1 MTVFYILFA
10 IFIFGFLI
18 FIHELGHFIA
28 AKKLGVQVN
37 EFAIC
42 MGPVLWKK
50 KKGETTYSIRAIP
63 VGGFCA
69 MEGEDQALDNPRAFT
84 SVSWWRRLIILAAGS
99 FMNFLAGF
107 LVVAAIVSMSG
118 GFFRPI
124 ITGFFDGG
132 GLEAQ
137 GLQVGDEIIKIDGE
151 PVYLYDD
158 VSMLLSR
165 GNGVFDLVVRRGGE
179 KISLPHVNLQK
190 GDYELDGQIVHMYGI
205 NFGAKEEQNLWTTL
219 RMSWFQTLDF
229 IRLVRLGLQ
238 DLVTG
243 AVGIN
248 DMSGPVGIVNV
259 MVDTGT
265 SAESASIGFLNVV
278 YLAAFIAVN
287 LAVMNLLPLP
297 ALDGGRIVCL
307 LLTTVAEKFSHRKL
321 NPKYEGYLHGAG
333 LALLLVLMAYVTF
346 HDAFNLVRGWF
357 A

>member
-1 MTVFYILFA
+1 MTILYILFA
-10 IFIFGFLI
+10 IFVFGFLI

-42 MGPVLWKK
+42 MGPVLWKRT
-50 KKGETTYSIRAIP
+50 KGETTYSIRAIP
-63 VGGFCA
+63 IGGFCA
-69 MEGEDQALDNPRAFT
+69 MEGEDEAKDNPRAFT
-84 SVSWWRRLIILAAGS
+84 SVSWWRRLIILSAGS

-107 LVVAAIVSMSG
+107 LVVIVIVSMAG
-118 GFFRPI
+118 GFFRPE
-124 ITGFFDGG
+124 ITGFFDNG

-137 GLQVGDEIIKIDGE
+137 GLRVGDEFVKINGE
-151 PVYLYDD
+151 NVYLYDD

-165 GNGVFDLVVRRGGE
+165 GNGVFDLVVRRDGE
-179 KISLPHVNLQK
+179 KVSLPGVTLQK
-190 GDYELDGQIVHMYGI
+190 GEYELNGQIVRMYGI
-205 NFGAKEEQNLWTTL
+205 NFGAKEERSLWSIL
-219 RMSWFQTLDF
+219 RTSWFQTLDF
-229 IRLVRLGLQ
+229 VRLVRLGLQ
-238 DLVTG
+238 DLISG
-243 AVGIN
+243 SVGIN

-265 SAESASIGFLNVV
+265 SAESASTGFLNVV

-287 LAVMNLLPLP
+287 LAVMNMLPLP

-307 LLTTVAEKFSHRKL
+307 LLTTVAEKFSRRKL

-333 LALLLVLMAYVTF
+333 MALLLILMAYVTF
-346 HDAFNLVRGWF
+346 HDAFNLVKGWF

>member
-1 MTVFYILFA
+1 MTIFYILFA

-37 EFAIC
+37 EFSIC

-50 KKGETTYSIRAIP
+50 TKGETTYSIRAIP

-69 MEGEDQALDNPRAFT
+69 MEGEDEALDNPRAFT
-84 SVSWWRRLIILAAGS
+84 SVAWWRRLIILAAGS

-107 LVVAAIVSMSG
+107 LVVTVIIAVAGGIV
-118 GFFRPI
+118 RPT
-124 ITGFFDGG
+124 ITGFFDNGG
-132 GLEAQ
+132 MEAQ
-137 GLQVGDEIIKIDGE
+137 GLRVGDEFVKINGE
-151 PVYLYDD
+151 NVYLYDD

-165 GNGVFDLVVRRGGE
+165 GNGVFDLVVRRDGE
-179 KISLPHVNLQK
+179 KISLPGVKLEK
-190 GDYELDGQIVHMYGI
+190 GDYELNGQTVHMYGI
-205 NFGAKEEQNLWTTL
+205 LSGEREEKNLWTVL
-219 RMSWFQTLDF
+219 RTSWFQTLDF
-229 IRLVRLGLQ
+229 VRLVRLGLQ

-265 SAESASIGFLNVV
+265 SAETASMGFLNVI

-287 LAVMNLLPLP
+287 LAVMNMLPLP
-297 ALDGGRIVCL
+297 ALDGGRIACL
-307 LLTTVAEKFSHRKL
+307 LITTVAEKISRRKL
-321 NPKYEGYLHGAG
+321 NPRYEGYLHGAG

-346 HDAFNLVRGWF
+346 HDAFNLVKGWF
-357 A
+357 V

>member
-1 MTVFYILFA
+1 MTIFYILFA

-37 EFAIC
+37 EFSIC

-50 KKGETTYSIRAIP
+50 TKGETTYSIRAIP

-69 MEGEDQALDNPRAFT
+69 MEGEDEALDNPRAFT
-84 SVSWWRRLIILAAGS
+84 SVAWWRRLIILAAGS

-107 LVVAAIVSMSG
+107 LVVTVIIAVAGGIV
-118 GFFRPI
+118 RPT
-124 ITGFFDGG
+124 ITGFFDNGG
-132 GLEAQ
+132 MEAQ
-137 GLQVGDEIIKIDGE
+137 GLRVGDEFVKINGE
-151 PVYLYDD
+151 NVYLYDD

-165 GNGVFDLVVRRGGE
+165 GNGVFDLVIRRDGE
-179 KISLPHVNLQK
+179 KISLPGVKLEK
-190 GDYELDGQIVHMYGI
+190 GDYELNGQTVHMYGI
-205 NFGAKEEQNLWTTL
+205 LSGEREEKNLWTVL
-219 RMSWFQTLDF
+219 RTSWFQTLDF
-229 IRLVRLGLQ
+229 VRLVRLGLQ

-265 SAESASIGFLNVV
+265 SAETASMGFLNVI

-287 LAVMNLLPLP
+287 LAVMNMLPLP
-297 ALDGGRIVCL
+297 ALDGGRIACL
-307 LLTTVAEKFSHRKL
+307 LITTVAEKISRRKL
-321 NPKYEGYLHGAG
+321 NPRYEGYLHGAG

-346 HDAFNLVRGWF
+346 HDAFNLVKGWF
-357 A
+357 V

>member
-1 MTVFYILFA
+1 MTIFYILFA

-37 EFAIC
+37 EFSIC

-50 KKGETTYSIRAIP
+50 TKGETTYSIRAIP

-69 MEGEDQALDNPRAFT
+69 MEGEDEALDNPRAFT
-84 SVSWWRRLIILAAGS
+84 SVAWWRRLIILAAGS

-107 LVVAAIVSMSG
+107 LVVTVIIAVAGGIV
-118 GFFRPI
+118 RPT
-124 ITGFFDGG
+124 ITGFFDNGG
-132 GLEAQ
+132 MEAQ
-137 GLQVGDEIIKIDGE
+137 GLRVGDEFVKINGE
-151 PVYLYDD
+151 NVYLYDD

-165 GNGVFDLVVRRGGE
+165 GNGVFDLVIRRDGE
-179 KISLPHVNLQK
+179 KISLPGVKLEK
-190 GDYELDGQIVHMYGI
+190 GDYELNGQTVHMYGI
-205 NFGAKEEQNLWTTL
+205 LSGEREEKNLWTVL
-219 RMSWFQTLDF
+219 RTSWFQTLDF
-229 IRLVRLGLQ
+229 VRLVRLGLQ

-265 SAESASIGFLNVV
+265 SAETASLGFLNVI

-287 LAVMNLLPLP
+287 LAVMNMLPLP
-297 ALDGGRIVCL
+297 ALDGGRIACL
-307 LLTTVAEKFSHRKL
+307 LITTVAEKISRRKL
-321 NPKYEGYLHGAG
+321 NPRYEGYLHGAG

-346 HDAFNLVRGWF
+346 HDAFNLVKGWF
-357 A
+357 V

>member
-1 MTVFYILFA
+1 MTIFYILFA

-37 EFAIC
+37 EFSIC

-50 KKGETTYSIRAIP
+50 TKGETTYSIRAIP

-69 MEGEDQALDNPRAFT
+69 MEGEDEALDNPRAFT
-84 SVSWWRRLIILAAGS
+84 SVAWWRRLIILAAGS

-107 LVVAAIVSMSG
+107 LVVTVIIAVAGGIV
-118 GFFRPI
+118 RPT
-124 ITGFFDGG
+124 ITGFFDNGG
-132 GLEAQ
+132 MEAQ
-137 GLQVGDEIIKIDGE
+137 GLRVGDEFVKINGE
-151 PVYLYDD
+151 NVYLYDD

-165 GNGVFDLVVRRGGE
+165 GNGVFDLVVRRDGE
-179 KISLPHVNLQK
+179 KISLPGVKLEK
-190 GDYELDGQIVHMYGI
+190 GDYELNGQTVHMYGI
-205 NFGAKEEQNLWTTL
+205 LSGEREEKNLWTVL
-219 RMSWFQTLDF
+219 RTSWFQTLDF
-229 IRLVRLGLQ
+229 VRLVRLGLQ

-265 SAESASIGFLNVV
+265 SAETASLGFLNVI

-287 LAVMNLLPLP
+287 LAVMNMLPLP
-297 ALDGGRIVCL
+297 ALDGGRIACL
-307 LLTTVAEKFSHRKL
+307 LITTVAEKISRRKL
-321 NPKYEGYLHGAG
+321 NPRYEGYLHGAG

-346 HDAFNLVRGWF
+346 HDAFNLVKGWF
-357 A
+357 V